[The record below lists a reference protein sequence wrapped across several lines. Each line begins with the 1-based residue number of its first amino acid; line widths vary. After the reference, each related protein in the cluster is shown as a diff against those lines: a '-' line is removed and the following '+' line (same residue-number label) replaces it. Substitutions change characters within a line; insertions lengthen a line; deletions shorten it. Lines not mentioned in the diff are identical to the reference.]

1 MALGVAALVGII
13 VVGSVGYVV
22 LGFGVLDAVY
32 QTVTTITTVGFRE
45 VEPLDGPGQVFTI
58 ILILGGV
65 GTALY
70 TLTVSLELLLEG
82 HVGSVMERR
91 RMDERI
97 GTLHGHVIVCGWG
110 RVGRAIARELEAA
123 EKGVVVVDN
132 DPDRIATVGAHLYVA
147 GDASDDDV
155 LRLAGIERAAALVA
169 AVSTDAANVFIT
181 LTGRSMRPDLFIVS
195 RAREESSAAKLQRA
209 GADRVVNPQEIGGAR
224 IAAFVVR
231 PHVTEFL
238 DVVMHEQGMELRLE
252 EIELASDSPLAGV
265 SLGAAMVRDRTGA
278 LVLALRDHD
287 GTFLTTPAANTVMKA
302 GQILIAIG
310 TAAQL
315 HALSVA
321 ARRQA
326 ATVE

>member
-1 MALGVAALVGII
+1 
-13 VVGSVGYVV
+13 
-22 LGFGVLDAVY
+22 
-32 QTVTTITTVGFRE
+32 
-45 VEPLDGPGQVFTI
+45 
-58 ILILGGV
+58 
-65 GTALY
+65 
-70 TLTVSLELLLEG
+70 
-82 HVGSVMERR
+82 
-91 RMDERI
+91 MDKRI

-123 EKGVVVVDN
+123 EKGLVVVDN
-132 DPDRIATVGAHLYVA
+132 DPDRIAAIGAHLYVA

-224 IAAFVVR
+224 IAAFVIR